1 MRTVHPPSDVHTQDA
16 QLIKHSHTIWGAL
29 LPTWTAPEAVR
40 VRDMSPIIDAL
51 KDPSAC
57 ARVAEALAV
66 RVQNSRKGGRP

>member
-1 MRTVHPPSDVHTQDA
+1 M
-16 QLIKHSHTIWGAL
+16 
-29 LPTWTAPEAVR
+29 PTWTTPEAVK